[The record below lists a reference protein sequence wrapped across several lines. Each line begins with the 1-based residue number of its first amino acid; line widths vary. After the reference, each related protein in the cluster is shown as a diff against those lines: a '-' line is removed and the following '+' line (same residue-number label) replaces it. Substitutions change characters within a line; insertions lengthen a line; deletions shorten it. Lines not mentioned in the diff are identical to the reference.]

1 MGERLLLY
9 STYVV
14 NGIVRQVYNLMKL
27 CDMLN
32 PQVFISIYYYQ
43 FVLCVVHGGDGEIV
57 RGWAKI
63 RGFPKWMQTLV
74 INLIILRVF
83 QSTVGDEIPLCCCC
97 WSLEKSFPCQQMND
111 PHEEYLSCI
120 SIEV

>member
-1 MGERLLLY
+1 MGGRLLLY

-43 FVLCVVHGGDGEIV
+43 FVLCVVQ
-57 RGWAKI
+57 RG
-63 RGFPKWMQTLV
+63 RDSEG
-74 INLIILRVF
+74 
-83 QSTVGDEIPLCCCC
+83 VGQDKRF
-97 WSLEKSFPCQQMND
+97 SQMDANTR
-111 PHEEYLSCI
+111 Y
-120 SIEV
+120 